1 MRTTINDI
9 AQLAGVSKTTVS
21 FAFNDPGRIS
31 AATRDRIFRIAE
43 ERGYVPDP
51 IARTLS
57 SRRLGT
63 IGFLLPQSISNAFEN
78 TYMSEILRGLGKA
91 LEPKALS
98 ITVIPPMAGSL
109 DKSARSAAVDGFVT
123 LGLLPTTDT
132 AQVIRHRH
140 LPLVTIDG
148 SVEGDIPNVTIRD
161 YEAAF
166 SVMTRILEL
175 GHREIGII
183 DMGPVEIN
191 EREEGIDV
199 SGSHYSGIAERR
211 RAGYEAALLAH
222 GLSIEQPGIRVAY
235 REATREGAYHAAMEL
250 LDRIDRPSAI
260 VAMSDLMAIGVYH
273 AARTLGISIPGDL
286 SVAGF
291 DDTPEAELL
300 SPPLSTLSQPG
311 MTKGFEA
318 GRMVL
323 DLLAGKPLERTTV
336 YMDTHFI
343 ERGSTAEPYSESHS
357 SSDAPDFDEP
367 HHVGSA

>member
-9 AQLAGVSKTTVS
+9 ARLAGVSKTTVS

-31 AATRDRIFRIAE
+31 ADTRDRIFKIAE

-63 IGFLLPQSISNAFEN
+63 IGFLLPQHISSAFEN
-78 TYMSEILRGLGKA
+78 RYMAEILRGLGRA
-91 LEPKALS
+91 FEPNGLS

-123 LGLLPTTDT
+123 LGLLPNTDT

-148 SVEGDIPNVTIRD
+148 SVDGDIPNVTIRD
-161 YEAAF
+161 FDAAF
-166 SVMTRILEL
+166 SVMARILEL

-183 DMGPVEIN
+183 DMGPVEEN
-191 EREEGIDV
+191 EREEGIDM
-199 SGSHYSGIAERR
+199 SGSHYSGIAEQR
-211 RAGYEAALLAH
+211 RAGYEAALQTQ
-222 GLSIEQPGIRVAY
+222 GLSIEQPGISVVY
-235 REATREGAYHAAMEL
+235 REATRDGAYRAAMDL
-250 LDRIDRPSAI
+250 LDRSDRPSAI

-273 AARTLGISIPGDL
+273 AALKLGIPIPDEL

-318 GRMVL
+318 GKMVL
-323 DLLAGKPLERTTV
+323 ELLAGRTLETTTLF
-336 YMDTHFI
+336 METHFV
-343 ERGSTAEPYSESHS
+343 ERGSTAEPGRRPLAAAPAPGEAHHAGS
-357 SSDAPDFDEP
+357 S
-367 HHVGSA
+367 